1 MLWNK
6 CMQFYFHLP
15 IFVRLLLTVIITMLL
30 FGFSIHLIEPAH
42 FPSLF
47 DGVWWAFVTGSTVG
61 YGDYVP
67 LSTTGKLIGM
77 LLILAG
83 GGLVTFY
90 MATISAATITH
101 EKNLTE
107 GKISYH
113 GQEHVIIVGWNER
126 TKRLVDMIQHNQIK
140 KEIVLIDQ
148 SLKKVSYQKHRI
160 HFIHGDPTSDHILK
174 KANIACATHIIITA
188 DPSLEEEDAD
198 RQTILN
204 IIAAKGNHPS
214 VHIIAEILTETH
226 ETNAIRA
233 GCDNIIRANQFMSAL
248 FLQTLYH
255 SSSQTNSIITKLLT
269 EQQFCTIP
277 LKKEWINQDFNK
289 LVNDFST
296 QKYWLVGYI
305 RSDEL
310 YIYPD
315 SFTKMEGHDQLI
327 YLKNSRTNKDIT

>member
-6 CMQFYFHLP
+6 WMQFYFHLP
-15 IFVRLLLTVIITMLL
+15 IFVRLLLTVIITMLV
-30 FGFSIHLIEPAH
+30 FGFCIHIIEPSH

-90 MATISAATITH
+90 MTTISAATITH
-101 EKNLTE
+101 EKDLTE

-113 GQEHVIIVGWNER
+113 GHNHVILIGWNER
-126 TKRLVDMIQHNQIK
+126 TKRLMDILQQNKTK

-148 SLKKVSYQKHRI
+148 SLKKISYQKHRI
-160 HFIHGDPTSDHILK
+160 HFIHGDPTADHILK
-174 KANIACATHIIITA
+174 KANITCATHIIITA
-188 DPSLEEEDAD
+188 DPSLEEENAD

-204 IIAAKGNHPS
+204 IIAARGNQATI
-214 VHIIAEILTETH
+214 HIIAEILTETH

-233 GCDNIIRANQFMSAL
+233 GCNNIIKANQFISAL
-248 FLQTLYH
+248 FLQTLYQ
-255 SSSQTNSIITKLLT
+255 SSSHTTSIITKLLT
-269 EQQFCTIP
+269 EQQFCTTA
-277 LKKEWINQDFNK
+277 LKEEWVGHEFNK
-289 LVNDFST
+289 LVNYFSI
-296 QKYWLVGYI
+296 QQCWLIGYI
-305 RSDEL
+305 RNDEI
-310 YIYPD
+310 YIYP
-315 SFTKMEGHDQLI
+315 SASNKMEDHDQLI
-327 YLKNSRTNKDIT
+327 YLTGL